1 MRKLIIIGL
10 LATSAWGCQQKTEKQ
25 VPTTEPEK
33 PQHEHVLI
41 DGASQE
47 LSLNN
52 GDKWLVN
59 EEMRPFVKNG
69 SDLIID
75 FDKAANKDAKV
86 LATKLTEQNE
96 QIVKSC
102 TMTGKGHEELHKW
115 LLPHMELVKSLG
127 NSTDSVETANLIGQ
141 LQQSYSLYNQY
152 FK

>member
-10 LATSAWGCQQKTEKQ
+10 LATLAWGCQQRSEKQ
-25 VPTTEPEK
+25 VPTTESKK
-33 PQHEHVLI
+33 PQHEHVLNNG
-41 DGASQE
+41 DSQE

-52 GDKWLVN
+52 GDKWIVN
-59 EEMRPFVKNG
+59 EEMRPFVQKG
-69 SDLIID
+69 SELVTD
-75 FDKAANKDAKV
+75 FYKASNKDAKV
-86 LATKLTEQNE
+86 LASQLTEQND

-115 LLPHMELVKSLG
+115 LLPHMELVKSLS
-127 NSTDSVETANLIGQ
+127 NSPDSVVTANLISQ